1 MTIPVELPAL
11 GERIDEYGPVAFLAT
26 VDEVSRSHLVA
37 VRARLE
43 AGKLVLR
50 AGKRTR
56 TYAAA
61 RPAVTLLWP
70 APPGCAYSLIV
81 DGEARVR
88 GGADEPGGPIA
99 VLPIGAILHAMPSE
113 ETSERLLL
121 GQAHP
126 APEPP
131 FEPGPGGSPIV
142 APGP

>member
-1 MTIPVELPAL
+1 MTIPVELSAL

-43 AGKLVLR
+43 AGTLVLR

-56 TYAAA
+56 AYAAA

-81 DGEARVR
+81 DGEAHLP
-88 GGADEPGGPIA
+88 GGTDEPVGPIA
-99 VLPIGAILHAMPSE
+99 VVPTGAILHAMPSE
-113 ETSERLLL
+113 E
-121 GQAHP
+121 AAPVHP
-126 APEPP
+126 EQPAL
-131 FEPGPGGSPIV
+131 
-142 APGP
+142 